1 VTDPAG
7 PPAGATPPGPPA
19 GTGPGLSELPPI
31 EIPGHRSSG
40 LGSDDHPMRIMT
52 RSAAGL
58 TGGGWDAQARGQV
71 SSYFDQLATEWH
83 TRTSPARDAV
93 LLDALDRGGVTGGD
107 VVIEVGSGIGAY
119 SALLGKRFLRVLA
132 IDLSFEML
140 RIAPPEPALRVRAD
154 AADLPNRSGVADAVV
169 LVNALLFPAE
179 VDRVLAAG
187 GCVVWVNSSG
197 DETPI
202 HLPAGEV
209 ADVLPGEWRG
219 VTSRA
224 GLGTWCVLHRA

>member
-1 VTDPAG
+1 MTGPAG
-7 PPAGATPPGPPA
+7 PPAGATPPA
-19 GTGPGLSELPPI
+19 GAGPGLKELPPI
-31 EIPGHRSSG
+31 AIPDHRSSG

-52 RSAAGL
+52 RCAAGL
-58 TGGGWDAQARGQV
+58 TGHGWDAQAREKV

-83 TRTSPARDAV
+83 TRSSPARDAV

-132 IDLSFEML
+132 VDLSFEML

-187 GCVVWVNSSG
+187 GCVVWGNSSG

-224 GLGTWCVLHRA
+224 GLGVWCVLRRA

>member
-1 VTDPAG
+1 VTGPAG
-7 PPAGATPPGPPA
+7 PPAGATPPA
-19 GTGPGLSELPPI
+19 GAGPGLKELPPI
-31 EIPGHRSSG
+31 AIPDHRSSG

-52 RSAAGL
+52 RRAAGL
-58 TGGGWDAQARGQV
+58 TGHGWDGQAREKV

-83 TRTSPARDAV
+83 TRSSPARDAV

-132 IDLSFEML
+132 VDLSFEML

>member
-1 VTDPAG
+1 MTDPAH
-7 PPAGATPPGPPA
+7 PPAGATPPTGATPA
-19 GTGPGLSELPPI
+19 LEELPPI

-52 RSAAGL
+52 RRAAGL
-58 TGGGWDAQARGQV
+58 TGGGWDAEGREKV

-107 VVIEVGSGIGAY
+107 VAIEVGSGIGAY
-119 SALLGKRFLRVLA
+119 SALLGERFARVLA
-132 IDLSFEML
+132 VDLSFEML

-154 AADLPNRSGVADAVV
+154 AAALPNRSGVADAVV

-187 GCVVWVNSSG
+187 GFVVWVNSSG
-197 DETPI
+197 EDTPI

-209 ADVLPGEWRG
+209 ADVLPGEWRC

-224 GLGTWCVLHRA
+224 GLGTWCVLRRA

>member
-1 VTDPAG
+1 
-7 PPAGATPPGPPA
+7 
-19 GTGPGLSELPPI
+19 
-31 EIPGHRSSG
+31 
-40 LGSDDHPMRIMT
+40 MRIMT
-52 RSAAGL
+52 RRAAGL
-58 TGGGWDAQARGQV
+58 TGGGWDAQAREKV

-107 VVIEVGSGIGAY
+107 VAIEVGSGIGAY
-119 SALLGKRFLRVLA
+119 SAVLGKRFARVFA
-132 IDLSFEML
+132 VDLSFEML
-140 RIAPPEPALRVRAD
+140 RIAPPEPALRVQAD
-154 AADLPNRSGVADAVV
+154 AADLPNRSRVADVVV

-179 VDRVLAAG
+179 VDRVLAAD

-197 DETPI
+197 EETPI

-224 GLGTWCVLHRA
+224 GLGTWCVLRRD